1 MSSGNAFKSSD
12 PGTAGCRGVQCG
24 FQERMPRRS
33 ARGVCSMM
41 PGAHQAS
48 VFKIS
53 YDLLPI
59 EDRIGL
65 IQSDIEDKVPI
76 KSWRDSGMTNLS

>member
-1 MSSGNAFKSSD
+1 
-12 PGTAGCRGVQCG
+12 
-24 FQERMPRRS
+24 
-33 ARGVCSMM
+33 MM

-48 VFKIS
+48 ICKIP

-65 IQSDIEDKVPI
+65 IQSDIEEGCR
-76 KSWRDSGMTNLS
+76 SNLGVTLA

>member
-1 MSSGNAFKSSD
+1 
-12 PGTAGCRGVQCG
+12 
-24 FQERMPRRS
+24 MPRRS
-33 ARGVCSMM
+33 GRGICWMM

-48 VFKIS
+48 ICKIP

-65 IQSDIEDKVPI
+65 IQSDIE
-76 KSWRDSGMTNLS
+76 

>member
-1 MSSGNAFKSSD
+1 
-12 PGTAGCRGVQCG
+12 
-24 FQERMPRRS
+24 
-33 ARGVCSMM
+33 MM